1 MTLNEYD
8 IKIITTLI
16 TEELQIANDNDTQWI
31 KELSDLFEKIEGI
44 DLVGSC
50 NGCRFKPQQ
59 NGTYP
64 ETCSECCRWFGDK
77 YEEIVK

>member
-1 MTLNEYD
+1 MNRQEFHDEVESNPDYLSWHNSHELAD
-8 IKIITTLI
+8 KLFDEVGRDTT
-16 TEELQIANDNDTQWI
+16 
-31 KELSDLFEKIEGI
+31 
-44 DLVGSC
+44 C